1 MSTPVSPRTL
11 RAGLVL
17 ADPDS
22 GKTQQVI
29 VLQYSPESLSRSLQ
43 PQAVGAESGDR
54 VDALRLKA
62 PPVETYKIDAELDAT
77 DQLATAAGAP
87 NGLLPQLAALEM
99 LVTPP
104 VSTMRTNQSLAMAGT
119 LEIVPMMMP
128 LTLFVWGRSR
138 ILPVRIT
145 EFSVTED
152 AFDPQLNP
160 IRAKVSLGL
169 RVLSVND
176 LAPGSRG
183 SELYLAYQAQL
194 EGMARKFAY
203 GNASDVGLTR

>member
-17 ADPDS
+17 ADPNS
-22 GKTQQVI
+22 GSTQQVI

-77 DQLATAAGAP
+77 DQMATAAGAP

-99 LVTPP
+99 LVTPS
-104 VSTMRTNQSLAMAGT
+104 VSTLRSNQALAMAGT
-119 LEIVPMMMP
+119 LEIVPVMMP
-128 LTLFVWGRSR
+128 LTLFVWGRNR

-145 EFSVTED
+145 EYSVTED

-160 IRAKVSLGL
+160 IRARVSLSL
-169 RVLSVND
+169 RVLNVND
-176 LAPGSRG
+176 LVPGSRG
-183 SELYLAYQAQL
+183 SELYLAHQSQMEAL
-194 EGMARKFAY
+194 ARKFAY
-203 GNASDVGLTR
+203 GSAADVGLTR